1 MSNVL
6 KAVNSVMKSIGP
18 VTKSGSNDFHKYNYA
33 KASDVVALV
42 QPLMAEHGLIIIQSE
57 VERTLIAEESAMQI
71 VYDFQLYHV
80 DDDEDSETVF
90 ARHTGLSSC
99 RARNGAFDDK
109 AANKCH
115 TAARKYFLMALF
127 QIVTKEMDDQDADGQ
142 EDAAPGVNISPR
154 TGVSRGR
161 AGKVGND
168 VIASVAS
175 KSPSPTPTA
184 PVSISAAGKNEVSW
198 ASEFVQ
204 LIQAATD
211 ITFLTEAVVLNGK
224 VLERV
229 KEKAPELYRNICD
242 RVHEKEIDFGISQS
256 VGSLLCKMRSVT
268 AKRALQNVWQ
278 NEIENSIGFSQP
290 ETDLLSASFA
300 ANEARLSGGAV
311 LGGAVLNAG

>member
-6 KAVNSVMKSIGP
+6 KAVNGVMKSIGP

-80 DDDEDSETVF
+80 DDEDSETVF

-168 VIASVAS
+168 VIAAPVAS
-175 KSPSPTPTA
+175 KPPSPTPTV
-184 PVSISAAGKNEVSW
+184 PVAISAAGKNEVSW

-211 ITFLTEAVVLNGK
+211 INFLTEAVVLNGK

-242 RVHEKEIDFGISQS
+242 RVHEKERDFGISQS

-278 NEIENSIGFSQP
+278 NEIDNSSFSQP
-290 ETDLLSASFA
+290 ETDLLSTSFA
-300 ANEARLSGGAV
+300 ANEARLSGGA
-311 LGGAVLNAG
+311 ASNAG